1 MIVNK
6 PLQLRGYTVTG
17 KDSRS
22 GKPFSDII
30 ALDTEIIQSGKAWGM
45 KSVDMIETGWGYG

>member
-17 KDSRS
+17 KDNRS